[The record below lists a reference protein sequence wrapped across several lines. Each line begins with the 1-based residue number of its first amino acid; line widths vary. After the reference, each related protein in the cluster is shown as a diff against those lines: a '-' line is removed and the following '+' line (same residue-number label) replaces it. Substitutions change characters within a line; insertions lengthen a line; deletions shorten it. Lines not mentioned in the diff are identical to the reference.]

1 MIKDK
6 KIFLVKF
13 LLVLVI
19 FLVDQISKHFVVSIL
34 GDQQNE
40 IYLTSFLNLHLI
52 WNDGIAFGLFG
63 FENKIFY
70 NFFTMLIVIIL
81 AIVLYLLIT
90 TKSYNSY
97 FYTMIFGGAC
107 GNLIDRLRYSSVP
120 DFIDFHIYN
129 FHWFIFNVADIFISL
144 GVFCL
149 IIAEILINK
158 NRNYEKD

>member
-149 IIAEILINK
+149 IIAEILIYK

>member
-1 MIKDK
+1 MFNT
-6 KIFLVKF
+6 KIS
-13 LLVLVI
+13 LLYKSLII
-19 FLVDQISKHFVVSIL
+19 FFIFSIDQISKYYVVNIL
-34 GDQQNE
+34 SDNQNE
-40 IYLTSFLNLHLI
+40 IYITSFLNLYLI

-63 FENKIFY
+63 FENMFIY
-70 NFFTMLIVIIL
+70 NFFTLLIIIILIV
-81 AIVLYLLIT
+81 VFYLLVS
-90 TKSYNSY
+90 TKGSKSY
-97 FYTMIFGGAC
+97 FYAMIFGGAC

-120 DFIDFHIYN
+120 DFIDFHIYD

>member
-1 MIKDK
+1 MINT
-6 KIFLVKF
+6 KISLLYKF
-13 LLVLVI
+13 LIILLI
-19 FLVDQISKHFVVSIL
+19 FSIDQISKHYVVNLLS
-34 GDQQNE
+34 DNQNE
-40 IYLTSFLNLHLI
+40 IYITSFLNLYLI

-63 FENKIFY
+63 FENKVIY
-70 NFFTMLIVIIL
+70 NFFTLLIIIIL
-81 AIVLYLLIT
+81 IIVFYLLIRT
-90 TKSYNSY
+90 NDHKSY
-97 FYTMIFGGAC
+97 FYAIIFGGAC

-120 DFIDFHIYN
+120 DFLDFHIYD

>member
-120 DFIDFHIYN
+120 DFLDFHIYD